1 VFFACRCPCLITTTN
16 TMDLALV
23 ILIQVLYAV
32 ASLVLVSAGLAVIFG
47 MMKVINLAHGEFMM
61 LGAYS
66 VIGALKLGINLWFA
80 MLVVAPI
87 CVGLVGVVLER
98 LVIRRLY
105 GRMVDT
111 MLATWGLSLL
121 LVGIVTSVAGNTTA
135 GVSAPLGSFTIGAY
149 SVSAY
154 TLVII
159 GVATA
164 LALGIRWV
172 LLRTSWGL
180 IARGTMQKPEMADA
194 LGISPSRVY
203 SVTFAVGAALSGLA
217 GGLLAPL
224 TGVVPTMGA
233 AFVAKAF
240 ITVIGGGPA
249 ILAGLVSAS
258 TLFGTIN
265 QLATFATTPVI
276 GEVALLL
283 SAIVML
289 RLLPQGITGRF
300 FKRSL

>member
-1 VFFACRCPCLITTTN
+1 
-16 TMDLALV
+16 MDLAII

-32 ASLVLVSAGLAVIFG
+32 ASLVIISSGLAVIFG

-61 LGAYS
+61 LGAYA
-66 VIGALKLGINLWFA
+66 VIVSIQLGINLWIA
-80 MLVVAPI
+80 MFIIAPVA
-87 CVGLVGVVLER
+87 VGLVGVVLER
-98 LVIRRLY
+98 LIIRRLY

-121 LVGIVTSVAGNTTA
+121 LIGIVTSIAGNTTA
-135 GVSAPLGSFTIGAY
+135 GVSAPLSSFTIGAY
-149 SVSAY
+149 SVSSY

-159 GVATA
+159 GVAFA
-164 LALGIRWV
+164 LALAIRIV
-172 LLRTSWGL
+172 LLRTQLGL
-180 IARGTMQKPEMADA
+180 IARGTMQKPDMANA
-194 LGISPSRVY
+194 LGISPSVVY

-224 TGVVPTMGA
+224 TGVVPTMGG
-233 AFVAKAF
+233 AFIAKAF

-258 TLFGTIN
+258 TLFGAIN
-265 QLATFATTPVI
+265 QGATFLTTPVL
-276 GEVALLL
+276 GEVALLAA
-283 SAIVML
+283 AIVML

-300 FKRSL
+300 FKGSL

>member
-1 VFFACRCPCLITTTN
+1 
-16 TMDLALV
+16 MDLALV
-23 ILIQVLYAV
+23 VLIQVLYAV
-32 ASLVLVSAGLAVIFG
+32 ASLVIVSAGLAVIFG
-47 MMKVINLAHGEFMM
+47 IMKVINLAHGEFMM
-61 LGAYS
+61 LGAYA
-66 VIGALKLGINLWFA
+66 VIAALKIGINLWIA
-80 MLVVAPI
+80 MFIVAPI
-87 CVGLVGVVLER
+87 AVGLVGVVLER

-135 GVSAPLGSFTIGAY
+135 GVSAPLGSFSVGAY
-149 SVSAY
+149 SVSGY

-159 GVATA
+159 AVAVVLSLAIRFA
-164 LALGIRWV
+164 LT
-172 LLRTSWGL
+172 RTQLGL
-180 IARGTMQKPEMADA
+180 IARGTMQKPDMANA

-249 ILAGLVSAS
+249 ILAGLIGAS
-258 TLFGTIN
+258 TLFGAIN
-265 QLATFATTPVI
+265 QLATFVTTPVL
-276 GEVALLL
+276 GEVALLVA
-283 SAIVML
+283 AIVML

-300 FKRSL
+300 FKGSL

>member
-1 VFFACRCPCLITTTN
+1 
-16 TMDLALV
+16 MDLAAIV
-23 ILIQVLYAV
+23 VIQVLYAV
-32 ASLVLVSAGLAVIFG
+32 ASLVIISAGLAVIFG

-61 LGAYS
+61 LGAYATI
-66 VIGALKLGINLWFA
+66 VANKAGLNLWLA
-80 MLVVAPI
+80 MFLVAPVA
-87 CVGLVGVVLER
+87 VGLIGVVLER

-121 LVGIVTSVAGNTTA
+121 LVGIVTSIAGNTTA
-135 GVSAPLGSFTIGAY
+135 GVSAPLGSFKIGAY
-149 SVSAY
+149 SVSSY

-159 GVATA
+159 AVAVVLA
-164 LALGIRWV
+164 LAIRWV

-180 IARGTMQKPEMADA
+180 IARGTMQKPDMANA
-194 LGISPSRVY
+194 LGISPTRVY

-217 GGLLAPL
+217 GALLAPL
-224 TGVVPTMGA
+224 TGVVPTMGG

-249 ILAGLVSAS
+249 ILVGLVSAS
-258 TLFGTIN
+258 SLFGAIN
-265 QLATFATTPVI
+265 QLATFVTTPVF
-276 GEVALLL
+276 GEVALLFT
-283 SAIVML
+283 AIVML

-300 FKRSL
+300 FKGSL

>member
-1 VFFACRCPCLITTTN
+1 
-16 TMDLALV
+16 MDLALIV
-23 ILIQVLYAV
+23 LIQVLYAV
-32 ASLVLVSAGLAVIFG
+32 ASLFIISAGLAVIFG

-61 LGAYS
+61 LGAYATI
-66 VIGALKLGINLWFA
+66 VAHQAGLNLWLA
-80 MLVVAPI
+80 MFLVAPVA
-87 CVGLVGVVLER
+87 VGLIGVVLER

-121 LVGIVTSVAGNTTA
+121 LVGIVTSIAGNTTA
-135 GVSAPLGSFTIGAY
+135 GVSAPLGSFMIGAY
-149 SVSAY
+149 SVSGY

-159 GVATA
+159 AVAVV
-164 LALGIRWV
+164 LGAAIRWV
-172 LLRTSWGL
+172 LLRTAWGL
-180 IARGTMQKPEMADA
+180 IARGTMQKPDMANA
-194 LGISPSRVY
+194 LGISPTRVY

-217 GGLLAPL
+217 GALLAPL
-224 TGVVPTMGA
+224 TGVVPTMGG

-258 TLFGTIN
+258 SLFGAIN
-265 QLATFATTPVI
+265 QLGTFLTTPVF
-276 GEVALLL
+276 GEVALLFT
-283 SAIVML
+283 AIVML

-300 FKRSL
+300 FKGSL

>member
-1 VFFACRCPCLITTTN
+1 MN
-16 TMDLALV
+16 LALV
-23 ILIQVLYAV
+23 IVIQVLYAM
-32 ASLVLVSAGLAVIFG
+32 ASLVIISAGLAVIFG

-61 LGAYS
+61 LGAYAT
-66 VIGALKLGINLWFA
+66 IGAIRLGLNLWVA
-80 MLVVAPI
+80 MFVIAPI
-87 CVGLVGVVLER
+87 AVGLVGVVLER

-121 LVGIVTSVAGNTTA
+121 LVGVVTSIAGNTTA
-135 GVSAPLGSFTIGAY
+135 GVSAPLGSFSIGAY
-149 SVSAY
+149 SLSGY
-154 TLVII
+154 TPVII
-159 GVATA
+159 AVAVA
-164 LALGIRWV
+164 LALAIRWV
-172 LLRTSWGL
+172 LMRTQLGL
-180 IARGTMQKPEMADA
+180 IARGTMQNPDVANA
-194 LGISPSRVY
+194 LGISPSLVY

-217 GGLLAPL
+217 GGLLAPI

-258 TLFGTIN
+258 ALFGAIN
-265 QLATFATTPVI
+265 QLATFLTTPVF
-276 GEVALLL
+276 GEVALLVA
-283 SAIVML
+283 AIMML

-300 FKRSL
+300 FKGSL

>member
-1 VFFACRCPCLITTTN
+1 
-16 TMDLALV
+16 MDLAV
-23 ILIQVLYAV
+23 IVVIQVLYAV
-32 ASLVLVSAGLAVIFG
+32 ASLIIISAGLAVIFG

-66 VIGALKLGINLWFA
+66 VIGAIKLGINLWVA
-80 MLVVAPI
+80 MLLVAPVA
-87 CVGLVGVVLER
+87 VGLIGVVLER
-98 LVIRRLY
+98 LIIRRLY

-121 LVGIVTSVAGNTTA
+121 LVGIVTSIAGNTTS
-135 GVSAPLGSFTIGAY
+135 GVSAPLGSFSVGAY
-149 SVSAY
+149 SVSGY

-159 GVATA
+159 AVAVVLA
-164 LALGIRWV
+164 LAIRWV
-172 LLRTSWGL
+172 LLRTPWGL
-180 IARGTMQKPEMADA
+180 IARGTMQKPDMANA

-249 ILAGLVSAS
+249 ILAGLVGASA
-258 TLFGTIN
+258 LFGAIN
-265 QLATFATTPVI
+265 QLATFVTTPVF
-276 GEVALLL
+276 GEVALLVA
-283 SAIVML
+283 AIVML
-289 RLLPQGITGRF
+289 RLLPQGMTGRF
-300 FKRSL
+300 FKGSL